1 VTAAARLPA
10 AEAARFEGWL
20 AGVASRQPDL
30 TTRELGRGI
39 RAVSRVY
46 VEQRNAGALRNRATQ
61 SAGKRAAFARF
72 YAPLHFLCL
81 WHAFDILEG
90 ALDGASPSRILDL
103 GCGSGAAGAALAL
116 RLSPRPRVEGIDA
129 LGWALGEARKT
140 YAHFGL
146 RARTRRGELPCSM
159 PQVGAADL
167 MVCGWLLNELDT
179 HEREQLLR
187 RLEQGLDR
195 GAACVILE
203 PLAGS
208 ASPWW
213 DAAVARLG
221 RRGLRDGLFKTEV
234 ELPEALRVLDRAA
247 GLDHRVIGARW
258 LAGVGG
264 R

>member
-1 VTAAARLPA
+1 MTAAARLPA
-10 AEAARFEGWL
+10 SDAARLEDWL
-20 AGVASRQPDL
+20 AGVAARQPDL
-30 TTRELGRGI
+30 TTREIGRGI

-46 VEQRNAGALRNRATQ
+46 VEQRNAGALRGRATGGE
-61 SAGKRAAFARF
+61 GKRAAFTRF

-81 WHAFDILEG
+81 WHAFDTLHG
-90 ALDGASPSRILDL
+90 ALNGASPSRVLDL

-146 RARTRRGELPCSM
+146 PARTRRGELPRAM
-159 PQVGAADL
+159 PQVGAGDL
-167 MVCGWLLNELDT
+167 IVCGWLLNELEADDR
-179 HEREQLLR
+179 ERLLR
-187 RLEQGLDR
+187 RLERGLDR

-213 DAAVARLG
+213 DVAVARLSA
-221 RRGLRDGLFKTEV
+221 RGLRDGLFKTEI
-234 ELPEALRVLDRAA
+234 ELPEPLRVLDRAA